1 VIGTSEKGDVK
12 QGGEKMKK
20 LWIGIGAICLI
31 AVWIGLENRA
41 SAAETFPVKPIN
53 FIIPLEAG
61 SDGDILARPL
71 CQKASAILGQP
82 IIIVNKPGAGS
93 SIGYREV
100 HSAKPDG
107 YTVGYGMATLLTN
120 KMQGIMPLDFADY
133 TIMSSW
139 YYMGP
144 IIMAATKTQRPFKTI
159 QEVIAFAKS
168 HPGELSLATGA
179 VGQSWWVAT
188 MAFVEG
194 TGLKFNIIPQP
205 GAGGLTTTHVAGG
218 HSDLG
223 VTALP
228 TAMPQL
234 EAGNIRLLASLE
246 PKRAP
251 APYDNV
257 PTIKELGYDVSYES
271 FGIVIGPPKMPN
283 EISAKIAKA
292 FIAAANDPEYKK
304 FLLGRYSTSFVLPA
318 DEATKYI
325 NEKRILLRK
334 IMDKAGILKEK

>member
-1 VIGTSEKGDVK
+1 MDDWPLPSISYDWRG
-12 QGGEKMKK
+12 KMKK
-20 LWIGIGAICLI
+20 LWIGILSISLI
-31 AVWIGLENRA
+31 AGWTGPDNRA
-41 SAAETFPVKPIN
+41 SAAESFPVKPIT

-71 CQKASAILGQP
+71 CQKVSAILGQP
-82 IIIVNKPGAGS
+82 VLIVNKPGAGS
-93 SIGYREV
+93 SIGYREI

-107 YTVGYGMATLLTN
+107 YTIGYGMATLLTN

-133 TIMSSW
+133 TIMGSW

-144 IIMAATKTQRPFKTI
+144 MIVASTKTQRPFKTI
-159 QEVIAFAKS
+159 EEVIAFAKS

-223 VTALP
+223 VTAIP
-228 TAMPQL
+228 TAKPQID
-234 EAGNIRLLASLE
+234 AGNLRLLANIAT
-246 PKRAP
+246 KRAAP
-251 APYDNV
+251 PYDNI
-257 PTIKELGYDVSYES
+257 PTLKDLGYDVSFES
-271 FGIVIGPPKMPN
+271 FGIIVGPAKIPK
-283 EISAKIAKA
+283 EIAGKIAKA
-292 FIAAANDPEYKK
+292 FNAAATDPEYQK
-304 FLLGRYSTSFVLPA
+304 FLLGRYSTSFVLAP

-325 NEKRILLRK
+325 NEKRIVLRK

>member
-1 VIGTSEKGDVK
+1 
-12 QGGEKMKK
+12 MKK
-20 LWIGIGAICLI
+20 LWIGILSICLI
-31 AVWIGLENRA
+31 AGLSGLEDWA
-41 SAAETFPVKPIN
+41 IAAESFPVKPIT
-53 FIIPLEAG
+53 FIVPLEAG
-61 SDGDILARPL
+61 SDGDIISRPL

-82 IIIVNKPGAGS
+82 ILIVNKPGAGS
-93 SIGYREV
+93 SIGYRET

-107 YTVGYGMATLLTN
+107 YTLGYGMATLLTN

-133 TIMSSW
+133 TIMGSW
-139 YYMGP
+139 YYMSP
-144 IIMAATKTQRPFKTI
+144 VIIASTKTQRPFKKME
-159 QEVIAFAKS
+159 EVIAFAKS

-223 VTALP
+223 VTAIP
-228 TAMPQL
+228 TAKPQID
-234 EAGNIRLLASLE
+234 AGNLRALANLA
-246 PKRAP
+246 PKRAL
-251 APYDNV
+251 APYDNI
-257 PTIKELGYDVSYES
+257 PTLKDLGYDVSYES
-271 FGIVIGPPKMPN
+271 FGIIVGPPKIPK
-283 EISAKIAKA
+283 EVADKIAIA
-292 FIAAANDPEYKK
+292 FHAAASDPEYQK
-304 FLLGRYSTSFVLPA
+304 FLLGRYGTPFVLRP

-325 NEKRILLRK
+325 NEKRISLRK